1 MMHSKNIRKWTFIL
15 LSLFLISCKTHDEN
29 KKYSVKQSAAEN
41 NKQSDSQFQ
50 GEFSSTVETDET
62 TSGTGSITY
71 HFNIKGYTAV
81 LTTTTYHEPIRCNG
95 NYKTVENNGILELY
109 YSGNEENCKS
119 KNANFKIKQENNK
132 YYIQGLGGEA
142 TFNEWIEL
150 SKLKSEKK

>member
-1 MMHSKNIRKWTFIL
+1 MKLNILIAL
-15 LSLFLISCKTHDEN
+15 LFLFLASCKTHDEN
-29 KKYSVKQSAAEN
+29 KKYTSNDSSTESIKP
-41 NKQSDSQFQ
+41 SDSKFQ

-71 HFNIKGYTAV
+71 HFIIKNDTAV

-95 NYKTVENNGILELY
+95 NYKAVENNGILELFY
-109 YSGNEENCKS
+109 AGNEESCQS
-119 KNANFKIKQENNK
+119 KTAKFKIKHENNK

-150 SKLKSEKK
+150 LKVKIEKK